1 MTRNEERK
9 TREGR
14 LEVSPAIKGFVPA
27 AGSLGVEITAAAGDR
42 SIKAKKKEKRKK
54 ETYKKKKG
62 KKR

>member
-42 SIKAKKKEKRKK
+42 SIKAKKKK
-54 ETYKKKKG
+54 ETYKKKEG